1 MSIAGNELS
10 EREQEIL
17 RLIATGVSNK
27 EIAQQLFISTNT
39 VKVHLRNIFGK
50 IGVSSRTEA
59 AMYAVNTGLV
69 NRSSLA
75 TEIGSEGQSIS
86 DETFLSQA
94 TGLETKRKISPLF
107 WIVASALLVAILVAG
122 VWIYFSRQQVRP
134 QAPELSVL
142 TAPRSGKRF
151 RLCQASVLAWQLW
164 HMEISSI
171 QLAGKVARVWLAR
184 WTYMNRMQTPG
195 RKG

>member
-1 MSIAGNELS
+1 MSITGNELS

-50 IGVSSRTEA
+50 IGVNSRTEA

-75 TEIGSEGQSIS
+75 VEIGSQGQSIA
-86 DETFLSQA
+86 DETILSQA
-94 TGLETKRKISPLF
+94 TGLETKRKISPLV
-107 WIVASALLVAILVAG
+107 WIVASALLVVVLLAG
-122 VWIYFSRQQVRP
+122 GWIFFFRQQVNS

-142 TAPRSGKRF
+142 TG
-151 RLCQASVLAWQLW
+151 
-164 HMEISSI
+164 
-171 QLAGKVARVWLAR
+171 
-184 WTYMNRMQTPG
+184 TPL
-195 RKG
+195 

>member
-1 MSIAGNELS
+1 MSITGNELS

-39 VKVHLRNIFGK
+39 VKVHIRNIFGK

-75 TEIGSEGQSIS
+75 AEIGSEGQSS
-86 DETFLSQA
+86 ADETILSQA

-107 WIVASALLVAILVAG
+107 WIVASASAG
-122 VWIYFSRQQVRP
+122 CY
-134 QAPELSVL
+134 
-142 TAPRSGKRF
+142 
-151 RLCQASVLAWQLW
+151 
-164 HMEISSI
+164 
-171 QLAGKVARVWLAR
+171 
-184 WTYMNRMQTPG
+184 PG
-195 RKG
+195 RGGMDIFFPATGQFTST